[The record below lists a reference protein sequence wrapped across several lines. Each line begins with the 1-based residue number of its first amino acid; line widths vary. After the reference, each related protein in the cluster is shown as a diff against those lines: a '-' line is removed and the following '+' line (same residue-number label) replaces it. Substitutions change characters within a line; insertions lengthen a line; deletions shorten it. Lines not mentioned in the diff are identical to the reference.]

1 MLYTSARQH
10 GFLESNLG
18 GLESN
23 AKTRN
28 GRTWSL
34 AIANRHGRLE
44 ARVVV
49 VCPSKAADKK
59 FHRTLNLPGV
69 RLDVG
74 VDDSVRHGAARG
86 VCVGEMCGW

>member
-1 MLYTSARQH
+1 M
-10 GFLESNLG
+10 
-18 GLESN
+18 
-23 AKTRN
+23 
-28 GRTWSL
+28 
-34 AIANRHGRLE
+34 
-44 ARVVV
+44 

-86 VCVGEMCGW
+86 VCVEGVWCWSRCVVVGDGESDDEERDVEEELLRRPNVVRGEVERSG